1 MIDYILEFELSILG
15 FLQNLRFDFLD
26 SFFVF
31 ITHLGDKGAL
41 WIILGFTL
49 CFMPKYKRAGI
60 CVLLALLISFVICN
74 LTLKPII
81 SRIRPY
87 EYIEDI
93 KLLIGKPKDFSFPS
107 GHSSSSFCAA
117 FSVWLKNKKIGTV
130 CIIIA
135 GLIAFSRLYLH
146 VHFPS
151 DVLVGIAI
159 GILSAISAN
168 LIIEKSQ
175 FS

>member
-1 MIDYILEFELSILG
+1 
-15 FLQNLRFDFLD
+15 
-26 SFFVF
+26 
-31 ITHLGDKGAL
+31 
-41 WIILGFTL
+41 
-49 CFMPKYKRAGI
+49 
-60 CVLLALLISFVICN
+60 
-74 LTLKPII
+74 
-81 SRIRPY
+81 
-87 EYIEDI
+87 
-93 KLLIGKPKDFSFPS
+93 
-107 GHSSSSFCAA
+107 
-117 FSVWLKNKKIGTV
+117 VWLKNKKIGTV